1 MRASAQPPSQ
11 ARRARQQAVAAMQV
25 WCTNRHLPCFTPARR
40 AHTGDRPSQAVL
52 LLGSMSWIRTAV
64 SSFTLG
70 FSVAAVGG
78 LYTVRNDLWESH
90 RILAA
95 QVSGLV
101 QRVDVLR
108 YSPLSLAA
116 QLWA

>member
-1 MRASAQPPSQ
+1 
-11 ARRARQQAVAAMQV
+11 
-25 WCTNRHLPCFTPARR
+25 
-40 AHTGDRPSQAVL
+40 VL

-101 QRVDVLR
+101 QRVDILR

>member
-1 MRASAQPPSQ
+1 MCVLRS
-11 ARRARQQAVAAMQV
+11 RLRKRVERV
-25 WCTNRHLPCFTPARR
+25 NKLWLLCRYGTNRHLPCFTPARR

-101 QRVDVLR
+101 QRVDILR